1 MKEASPSFL
10 KKRSK
15 KLLQRFARGGAASFS
30 TPREAD
36 QKFFGSFFQKRT
48 FFPAALL
55 LCAALP
61 LFGGNSDRQLGLEF
75 AATLTLATLWNLLA
89 GYAGVVSIGQQAFV
103 GLGGYLLFALVVFA
117 GVPALAAVPVAA
129 AACGVIAI
137 PSARLLFRLRGPF
150 FAIGSWVL
158 AEVFRLSFAQISSLG
173 GGSGMSLPI
182 MSILAISHSRPDR
195 LLLFYC
201 LSAALALAATA
212 LVVALLKSRFG
223 LGLTAIRDAEP
234 AAASLGVDVMWLKQA
249 VYIIVAAVAGLTGA
263 LLFLQNIRI
272 SPDSAFSVNDW
283 TANII
288 FIVVIGGIGRLEGPL
303 IGCLVF
309 FGFRAAFADFGPWYL
324 IGLGLLAIAMMLLAP
339 SGIAGLLAK
348 KSN

>member
-1 MKEASPSFL
+1 MR
-10 KKRSK
+10 RSN
-15 KLLQRFARGGAASFS
+15 LIFA
-30 TPREAD
+30 
-36 QKFFGSFFQKRT
+36 
-48 FFPAALL
+48 AALL
-55 LCAALP
+55 TCAAIP
-61 LFGGNSDRQLGLEF
+61 LFGDNADRQLGLEF

-117 GVPALAAVPVAA
+117 GLPALAAIPLAA
-129 AACGVIAI
+129 IACGLIAI

-158 AEVFRLSFAQISSLG
+158 AEVFRLSFAQISALG

-182 MSILAISHSRPDR
+182 ESILAISHSRPTR
-195 LLLFYC
+195 LLLFYAFA
-201 LSAALALAATA
+201 AALALAANL
-212 LVVALLKSRFG
+212 LVFLLLKSRFG
-223 LGLTAIRDAEP
+223 LGLTAIRDSES
-234 AAASLGVDVMWLKQA
+234 AAASLGVDVAALKRI
-249 VYIIVAAVAGLTGA
+249 VYIAVAAVTGLTGA

-272 SPDSAFSVNDW
+272 SPDAAFSVNDW

-309 FGFRAAFADFGPWYL
+309 FGVRAAFADFGAWYL
-324 IGLGLLAIAMMLLAP
+324 IGLGALAIAMMLLAP
-339 SGIAGLLAK
+339 TGIAGLAATAVTRLGK
-348 KSN
+348 R